1 MTKHRWLAGIGHIL
15 NNQRRR
21 KQAHRRQG
29 IVSAESLETKVLL
42 AADTLGLL
50 QGTIFNDVSDNG
62 LTGEDPLLSGATVQ
76 LYRDGGNLSFDNG
89 GADDTLVGSVT
100 TVAGGEFSFS
110 DLASGRYFVRQQAI
124 SGYVQHSGEDVVTI
138 DISPT
143 DALGTPGTVIDEFD
157 LPALGQLLS
166 ANASGIATSSS
177 FAPSAT
183 TIGGERDMTV
193 TATLGSVTLEANG
206 SAFPSN
212 LNYNA
217 NFGATGATRVVWDGA
232 DNNATTLDP
241 SGLSSANLTSIGETG
256 FLFRIGTSQAV
267 TLQLIVHSGAGNSST
282 ATINLPAS
290 AIDSLY
296 VPYSSFVTTTGSGA
310 DFSSVGAIE
319 FLTDAPI
326 VTTTTVTDL
335 LRSQAPTTFT
345 ANFANFIPMTLG
357 NLVFNDINNNGI
369 FDSGTDTG
377 INGVAMT
384 LFEDTNGN
392 NTFDIGTDLQV
403 ATTTTAVGG
412 LYSFGNLFPGDYI
425 VRIDSSNFGVAG
437 ALPGFQSSTGNGVAP
452 DADVNTTDGDDN
464 GDALSGAI
472 VSQAITLTNGAEPTN
487 DGDTNANTNLSLD
500 FGVFASVDIVVAKTD
515 NADPVIAGSGVGNLV
530 YTVTASNSG
539 PGTATGVTISDTGVL
554 AANLPAGVSF
564 VSAVGSGSS
573 TFNSTTGIW
582 TIGTLAASGTA
593 TLTVTLTVGASA
605 SDTLVISNTAA
616 LATVN
621 EVEVDALTG
630 NDTATETTNVDRIV
644 DIAVT
649 KTENVSSVIAGISI
663 GNLVYTVTATN
674 NGPSNATGVTLSDTD
689 ILAANLPAGVTLV
702 SAVGSGSSTFN
713 STTGVWTIGNL
724 ASGAS
729 MTLTATLTV
738 SASVADG
745 LAIDNTA
752 TLLAVAETD
761 SNQLNNSAFVS
772 ADVARNVDIE
782 VTKTASATTVT
793 AGSGAGN
800 LSYTVT
806 ARNNGPS
813 EASGVTLSDVNI
825 LTANLP
831 SGVTFV
837 SGSGSGATT
846 FNSTTGIWTIGNLA
860 AGSSA
865 TLVITLTVGA
875 SAANN
880 LVIPNTAS
888 LDSVTEIDTNDQNDS
903 DQASVTA
910 VRDVDIVITKTANN
924 STVIAGSGL
933 GNLTYT
939 ITARN
944 AGPSNSSGLT
954 VKDVGIFAATALPGM
969 SVVSATPSASTTFDL
984 SSGIWTIGNLASG
997 ATETLVVTLTVGA
1010 AATNGLVINNT
1021 ASLNTISE
1029 TDRDLTN
1036 NTQSVV
1042 VNVTRNVDIAVSKV
1056 AAPTA
1061 PNAVIAGSGA
1071 GNLVYIVTARNAGV
1085 SNATGVSI
1093 SDSDILAANLP
1104 PGVTFVSAVGSGATA
1119 FNTTTGIWT
1128 VGNLAVGASATLT
1141 VTLTVGATASDSLVI
1156 SNTAA
1161 LANVNETDTV
1171 SNNNSQVVTTNVD
1184 RRVDIAILKST
1195 VNNPVIAGS
1204 GVGNLVYTVTATNNG
1219 PSNASGVSVRDNNLL
1234 PANLPAG
1241 VTFVSAVGDGGS
1253 TYNQATGIWTINTLA
1268 AAATRTLTV
1277 TVTVGA
1283 AAVPQTYNNS
1293 VQVASINETD
1303 LNLNNNT
1310 ASASTVFNRSVDI
1323 QVTKTATAGPIIA
1336 GSGPGNL
1343 VYIVTA
1349 RNNGP
1354 SNATGVALSDTGI
1367 LTANLPAGVTFAS
1380 ATGSGSSTFNAATGI
1395 WTIGNMASSGT
1406 ATLTVVLTVGASASD
1421 SLVIS
1426 NTASLSTVTETDSNA
1441 LNNTQTVTTNVDRRV
1456 DIVVTKT
1463 ANVSTVNAGSS
1474 VGNLVYTIT
1483 ASNAGSSD
1491 ATGVTLSD
1499 FDVLAAN
1506 LPAGVSF
1513 VSATGSNGSTLNS
1526 STGIWTIG
1534 NLAAGAVRTLTITLT
1549 VAATAADGLSIANT
1563 ATVATVTETETNL
1576 QNNSR
1581 AVTSRVVGVVDL
1593 VVVKTGAPNPVL
1605 SPGILTYTVVVTNHG
1620 TAPATGVVL
1629 TDNLGPG
1636 MTYSSATTTQG
1647 TVANANGIVTTTIG
1661 TLNAGASAIMT
1672 LYASVNVSMDG
1683 TLVNTAVATA
1693 DQPDLHPND
1702 NTSSIQTQ
1710 TKLAPTSVSGVVFQD
1725 LNNNGLRDANEL
1737 RLAGVQVVLF
1747 GTDIHGVS
1755 VAQQMVTDS
1764 SGAYAFTN
1772 LVPGIYSVYEIQPAF
1787 YIDNNE
1793 VAGTGA
1799 TGIVGSDAFLNL
1811 RLVQG
1816 VNAVAFNF
1824 TEGVKDPSKRPFLA
1838 SSQNAGQTQVVS
1850 LPVTGTGSLSGT
1862 VATDSNR
1869 SNTFDNGDFGI
1880 PGVTVTLAGTDSAL
1894 NPVLIHQSTDSLGR
1908 FSFVNLPA
1916 GQYNILEA
1924 QPNGKPDGAEQ
1935 AGTILPDQVLD
1946 NLFSAIALPN
1956 GGNGTGYSFLELPLT
1971 AGATTATSPTLLTP
1985 TTIDVGLRPT
1995 ISWTSLA
2002 SAAKYEVAVNQITG
2016 NVGQVYRNANVI
2028 GTSITIPTDLA
2039 LGSHRVWVRSINSSG
2054 VAGPWSQPLA
2064 FNVAMQANAL
2074 QVLGVSLNAGQKLD
2088 WADVPNARSY
2098 DMRLINVETG
2108 AVLANVANLLTSQ
2121 YTGLATLPPGKYR
2134 YFVRGNTAA
2143 STGLW
2148 SDGFDYTI
2156 LSIPTLK
2163 SATATDTAKPTLHW
2177 NPVTGATMYEVW
2189 LSKISAT
2196 GSAQRV
2202 TTVDKTNAT
2211 SVPVPVSLA
2220 LGNYRFQV
2228 RAIDSEG
2235 KMTTWSLP
2243 SDFKVE
2249 SAGKMLTP
2257 SGTTNTTTPTFTWQ
2271 PVAGAVRYDLWVAD
2285 KSGNIYVRE
2294 QNLAGTSFTSTKGF
2308 VNGDYRVWVMPLGA
2322 GVPGKWSTA
2331 LEFSVKTVALPVLT
2345 SPGATANGTPKIQW
2359 TPVANAV
2366 KYELWVDKVG
2376 RPPKVVHLTNVTTNS
2391 YKPATSLAAGTY
2403 RAWVR
2408 AFDATGAASVWSLA
2422 LDFRVV

>member
-1 MTKHRWLAGIGHIL
+1 MTNHRWLTGIGNL
-15 NNQRRR
+15 FNRNRSGKQRRSTQSGR
-21 KQAHRRQG
+21 HRG
-29 IVSAESLETKVLL
+29 IIAAEILETKVLL
-42 AADTLGLL
+42 AADTLGLI
-50 QGTIFNDVSDNG
+50 QGKIFNDVSDDG

-89 GADDTLVGSVT
+89 GADDILVGSVT
-100 TVAGGEFSFS
+100 TVAGGAFSFPN
-110 DLASGRYFVRQQAI
+110 LVSGRYFVRQQAL
-124 SGYVQHSGEDVVTI
+124 SGYVQQSGEDVVTI
-138 DISPT
+138 NITPT
-143 DALGTPGTVIDEFD
+143 DALGTPGTVIDEFN

-166 ANASGIATSSS
+166 ANAAGIATSSS

-193 TATLGSVTLEANG
+193 TATLGSVTLEAIG

-241 SGLSSANLTSIGETG
+241 SGLASANLTSIGETG
-256 FLFRIGTSQAV
+256 FLFNIGTSQAV

-282 ATINLPAS
+282 ATINLAAS

-310 DFSSVGAIE
+310 DFSNVGAIE

-357 NLVFNDINNNGI
+357 NLVFNDINNNGV

-384 LFEDTNGN
+384 LFADTNGN
-392 NTFDIGTDLQV
+392 NTFDSGTDLQV
-403 ATTTTAVGG
+403 ATTTTAGGG

-425 VRIDSSNFGVAG
+425 VRIDSSNFAVAG

-472 VSQAITLTNGAEPTN
+472 VSQAITLTNGAEPTD

-500 FGVFASVDIVVAKTD
+500 FGVFASVEIVVTKTD
-515 NADPVIAGSGVGNLV
+515 NADPVIAGSGPGNLV

-539 PGTATGVTISDTGVL
+539 PGTATGLTISDTGVL
-554 AANLPAGVSF
+554 TANLPAGVTF
-564 VSAVGSGSS
+564 VSANGSGSS

-582 TIGTLAASGTA
+582 TIGTLASGATA

-605 SDTLVISNTAA
+605 SDTLVISNTAS

-621 EVEVDALTG
+621 EVEVDAVTG
-630 NDTATETTNVDRIV
+630 NDTATETTNVDRSV
-644 DIAVT
+644 DIAVQ
-649 KTENVSSVIAGISI
+649 KTENVTTVIAGSGP
-663 GNLVYTVTATN
+663 GNLVYIVTATN
-674 NGPSNATGVTLSDTD
+674 TGPSN
-689 ILAANLPAGVTLV
+689 
-702 SAVGSGSSTFN
+702 
-713 STTGVWTIGNL
+713 
-724 ASGAS
+724 
-729 MTLTATLTV
+729 
-738 SASVADG
+738 
-745 LAIDNTA
+745 
-752 TLLAVAETD
+752 
-761 SNQLNNSAFVS
+761 
-772 ADVARNVDIE
+772 
-782 VTKTASATTVT
+782 
-793 AGSGAGN
+793 
-800 LSYTVT
+800 
-806 ARNNGPS
+806 
-813 EASGVTLSDVNI
+813 ASGVTLSDVNI

-831 SGVTFV
+831 AGVTFV

-865 TLVITLTVGA
+865 SLVITLTVGA

-888 LDSVTEIDTNDQNDS
+888 LDSVTETDTNDQNDS
-903 DQASVTA
+903 DEALVTV
-910 VRDVDIVITKTANN
+910 VRDVDIVITKTANT
-924 STVIAGSGL
+924 STVIAGSGV

-1021 ASLNTISE
+1021 ASLNTINE
-1029 TDRDLTN
+1029 TDRILTN
-1036 NTQSVV
+1036 NSQTVA
-1042 VNVTRNVDIAVSKV
+1042 VNVSRNVNIAVTKV
-1056 AAPTA
+1056 AAPA
-1061 PNAVIAGSGA
+1061 SPIAVIAGSGV
-1071 GNLVYIVTARNAGV
+1071 GNLVYIVTARNSGV
-1085 SNATGVSI
+1085 SNATGVAI
-1093 SDSDILAANLP
+1093 CDADILAANLP
-1104 PGVTFVSAVGSGATA
+1104 PGVTFVSAVGSGTTA

-1184 RRVDIAILKST
+1184 RRVDIALWKST
-1195 VNNPVIAGS
+1195 VNNPVVAGS
-1204 GVGNLVYTVTATNNG
+1204 GIGNLVYTVTATNNG

-1268 AAATRTLTV
+1268 SAATRTLTV
-1277 TVTVGA
+1277 TVTVSA

-1303 LNLNNNT
+1303 SNPNNNT
-1310 ASASTVFNRSVDI
+1310 SSASTVFNRSVDI

-1343 VYIVTA
+1343 VYTVTA

-1354 SNATGVALSDTGI
+1354 SNATGVALSDAGI
-1367 LTANLPAGVTFAS
+1367 LTANLPAGVTFVS

-1406 ATLTVVLTVGASASD
+1406 AILTVVLTVGASAAD

-1463 ANVSTVNAGSS
+1463 ANASTVNAGSGM
-1474 VGNLVYTIT
+1474 GNLVYTVT
-1483 ASNAGSSD
+1483 ATNAGSSD

-1499 FDVLAAN
+1499 FNILAAN

-1513 VSATGSNGSTLNS
+1513 VSAIGSNGSTFNS

-1534 NLAAGAVRTLTITLT
+1534 NLAAGAARTLTITLT

-1576 QNNSR
+1576 QNNSK

-1620 TAPATGVVL
+1620 TAAATGVVL

-1636 MTYSSATTTQG
+1636 MTYSSATTTKG
-1647 TVANANGIVTTTIG
+1647 TVVNANGIVTTSIG
-1661 TLNAGASAIMT
+1661 TLNAGASATMT

-1693 DQPDLHPND
+1693 DQPDLHPNN

-1725 LNNNGLRDANEL
+1725 LNNNGVRDANEL

-1772 LVPGIYSVYEIQPAF
+1772 LVPGTYSVYEIQPGF

-1799 TGIVGSDAFLNL
+1799 TGTVGSDAFLNL

-1824 TEGVKDPSKRPFLA
+1824 TEGIKDPSTRPFLA
-1838 SSQNAGQTQVVS
+1838 SSQNAGQTRVVS

-1869 SNTFDNGDFGI
+1869 SNTFDNGDVGI
-1880 PGVTVTLAGTDSAL
+1880 PGVIVTLAGTDSAR

-1908 FSFVNLPA
+1908 FSFFNLPA
-1916 GQYNILEA
+1916 GQYNILET

-1946 NLFSAIALPN
+1946 NLFSAIALPA

-1971 AGATTATSPTLLTP
+1971 AGTTTATSPTLLTP
-1985 TTIDVGLRPT
+1985 TTSDVGLRPT
-1995 ISWTSLA
+1995 ISWTSLS
-2002 SAAKYEVAVNQITG
+2002 SAARYEVAVNQITG
-2016 NVGQVYRNANVI
+2016 NVGQVYRNANVT

-2064 FNVAMQANAL
+2064 FNVATQANAL

-2108 AVLANVANLLTSQ
+2108 TVLANVTNLPSSK
-2121 YTGLATLPPGKYR
+2121 YSGLATLPPGKYR
-2134 YFVRGNTAA
+2134 YFVRGNTAT

-2189 LSKISAT
+2189 LSKISET
-2196 GSAQRV
+2196 GAEQRV
-2202 TTVDKTNAT
+2202 TSVDKTNAT
-2211 SVPVPVSLA
+2211 SIPVPVGLA
-2220 LGNYRFQV
+2220 LGNYRYQV
-2228 RAIDSEG
+2228 RAIDSQG

-2243 SDFKVE
+2243 SAFKVE

-2257 SGTTNTTTPTFTWQ
+2257 SGTANTTTPTFTWQ
-2271 PVAGAVRYDLWVAD
+2271 PVAGAVTYDLWVAD
-2285 KSGNIYVRE
+2285 QSGNIYVRK
-2294 QNLAGTSFTSTKGF
+2294 QNLTGTSFTSTKGF
-2308 VNGDYRVWVMPLGA
+2308 VNGDYRVWVMPV
-2322 GVPGKWSTA
+2322 GVDVSGKWSTVLA
-2331 LEFSVKTVALPVLT
+2331 FSVKTVALPVLT
-2345 SPGATANGTPKIQW
+2345 SPGATSSGTPKIQW
-2359 TPVANAV
+2359 TPVVNAV

-2376 RPPKVVHLTNVTTNS
+2376 GPSKVVHLTNVTTNS